1 MFANMNLLATFVAAI
16 AAWLAGA
23 VYYGVL
29 CNQWIAALGKT
40 PEQADAERKAN
51 AGTVHAWLPFVL
63 SFLADL
69 AMAWILAG
77 LIAHLGAFTLRG
89 GIVCGAFVW
98 AGFVLT
104 TVLVNNA
111 FAGRRYMLTV
121 IDTVHWLIALIII
134 GAVIGAWGL

>member
-1 MFANMNLLATFVAAI
+1 MFGSMNLLATLVAAI

-23 VYYGVL
+23 IYYTLLAKPWV
-29 CNQWIAALGKT
+29 AAQGLT
-40 PEQADAERKAN
+40 VEQHKAQVGSRQ
-51 AGTVHAWLPFVL
+51 GTIHAWLPFVL

-69 AMAWILAG
+69 VMAWVLAG

-104 TVLVNNA
+104 TMLVNNA
-111 FAGRRYMLTV
+111 FAGRSYMLTV
-121 IDTVHWLIALIII
+121 IDTIHWLIALLVI
-134 GAVIGAWGL
+134 GAIIGAWGL